1 MRKMLA
7 FIDGSIYSDS
17 VCDHVI
23 WAAAGDQFD
32 VSLFNVIEV
41 TSDIDVPSNFSGSLG
56 AEAKNKLLSELSEL
70 DQKRAKLA
78 QKKGRLVLELSRE
91 RLIQGGL
98 RKVETHLRTGDFVTT
113 VTEYQDN
120 SDLIIM
126 GKRGEAAD
134 FAKLHLGSN
143 LERLIRSTNKP
154 VLVAARSF
162 KPIKKILVAFD
173 GGRSSYGAIDYIAS
187 NKPYSELKCLIVIVG
202 EEGSRGYTQ
211 AIHAENLLKKGAV
224 DYTFFHERGEPEK
237 VISDYV
243 EKHGVDLLVMG
254 AYGHSRIRN
263 LIIGSTTTQM
273 IRSCLVPVLLFR

>member
-23 WAAAGDQFD
+23 WAAAGDQSD